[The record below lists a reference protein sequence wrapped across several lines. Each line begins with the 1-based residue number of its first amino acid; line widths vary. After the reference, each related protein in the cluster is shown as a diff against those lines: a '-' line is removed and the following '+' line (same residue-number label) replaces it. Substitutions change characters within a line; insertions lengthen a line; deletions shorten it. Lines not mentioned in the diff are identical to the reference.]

1 MAGKHGEFFMMWSK
15 TKKRPELVR
24 PCPSGSRE
32 HGWEGKMLPT
42 FILSTKYKKIFSKKD
57 EKKTK
62 VPLNT
67 SALERALVRLTLN
80 KMLQVLI
87 STSLVFEN
95 VGI

>member
-1 MAGKHGEFFMMWSK
+1 
-15 TKKRPELVR
+15 
-24 PCPSGSRE
+24 
-32 HGWEGKMLPT
+32 MLPT
-42 FILSTKYKKIFSKKD
+42 FILSTKYKKIFIKKD

-67 SALERALVRLTLN
+67 SGLERALVRLTLN

>member
-1 MAGKHGEFFMMWSK
+1 
-15 TKKRPELVR
+15 
-24 PCPSGSRE
+24 
-32 HGWEGKMLPT
+32 MLPT
-42 FILSTKYKKIFSKKD
+42 FILSTKYKKIFRKKD